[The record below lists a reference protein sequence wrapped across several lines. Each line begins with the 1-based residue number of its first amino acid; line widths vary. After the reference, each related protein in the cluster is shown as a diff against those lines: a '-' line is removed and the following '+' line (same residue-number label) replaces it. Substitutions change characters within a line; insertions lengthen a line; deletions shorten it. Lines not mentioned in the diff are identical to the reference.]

1 MAFSCVFLPCSS
13 SFSCC
18 ALQASRTRTPDTVIQ
33 IPHLRLDHVH
43 RIFPSHPLSTLAR
56 PLHPAA
62 QTPPPTQIAHMT
74 SQTTHSAII
83 LVPSKC
89 TYRVQWLSV
98 PFDHPQRF
106 LECDVRMRLCR
117 IHVPHIFKPVQVEF
131 TRPCVYLCV

>member
-18 ALQASRTRTPDTVIQ
+18 ALQASRTRTPDTVT
-33 IPHLRLDHVH
+33 PVFHHKLDHVH
-43 RIFPSHPLSTLAR
+43 RIFPSHPLSTLAH

-74 SQTTHSAII
+74 SQTTHSAIV
-83 LVPSKC
+83 LFLSKC

-106 LECDVRMRLCR
+106 LECYVRVWLCC
-117 IHVPHIFKPVQVEF
+117 IHVPHIFKPVQVKF
-131 TRPCVYLCV
+131 TRPCVYLRV